1 MVGAYKGLNMKIDD
15 LLTLI
20 NAGYTKADIEQLL
33 ISANQQP
40 EQPQPQPQ
48 PEQPQPQPEQPQP
61 QPQPEQQ
68 PQPADDRIKQLETKL
83 DYVIN
88 RFNYMSVQNSR
99 QPEQKTETVDD
110 ILSSV
115 IRGNEKTDKN

>member
-33 ISANQQP
+33 ISANQ
-40 EQPQPQPQ
+40 
-48 PEQPQPQPEQPQP
+48 QPEQPQP

>member
-1 MVGAYKGLNMKIDD
+1 MKIDD

-40 EQPQPQPQ
+40 EQQPQ
-48 PEQPQPQPEQPQP
+48 PE
-61 QPQPEQQ
+61 QPEQQ
-68 PQPADDRIKQLETKL
+68 PQPSDDRIAQLETKL

-88 RFNYMSVQNSR
+88 RFNYMSVRDSR
-99 QPEQKTETVDD
+99 QPEQKTETVED